1 MPTIPFAAIW
11 LAGII
16 LFAVLEAVTASAL
29 VSIWFAV
36 GSLAALIT
44 SFITD
49 IFWIQVVVFF
59 VVSIAVLCLVRP
71 LSKKYFTPKTQ
82 ATNADRL
89 VGEQAIVTEEIDNLA
104 ATGQVRLKG
113 QIWTAR
119 SEGEEKIPS
128 GARVTVV
135 RIEGVKVIV
144 KQAEA

>member
-1 MPTIPFAAIW
+1 MPTVPFAAIW
-11 LAGII
+11 LAGMI

-36 GSLAALIT
+36 GSLAALVT

-49 IFWIQVVVFF
+49 NFWIQLVVFF
-59 VVSIAVLCLVRP
+59 AVSIAVLCLVRP
-71 LSKKYFTPKTQ
+71 LTKKYFTPKTQ

-89 VGEQAIVTEEIDNLA
+89 IGAQAVVTEEIDNLA
-104 ATGQVRLKG
+104 AAGQVKLKG

-119 SEGEEKIPS
+119 SEGEERIPA
-128 GARVTVV
+128 GTRVAVV

-144 KQAEA
+144 KTAQE

>member
-1 MPTIPFAAIW
+1 MPTVPLSVLW

-16 LFAVLEAVTASAL
+16 FFAVLEAVTASAL
-29 VSIWFAV
+29 VSIWFSV

-49 IFWIQVVVFF
+49 NFWIQLVVFF
-59 VVSIAVLCLVRP
+59 VVSVAVLCLVRP

-89 VGEQAIVTEEIDNLA
+89 VGQQAVVTETIDNLA
-104 ATGQVRLKG
+104 ATGQVKIKG
-113 QIWTAR
+113 QTWTAR
-119 SEGEEKIPS
+119 SEGDEVLSPGTRI
-128 GARVTVV
+128 TVV

-144 KQAEA
+144 KAAEE